1 MGGKISANNPFANIT
16 NTIGSAANAGINA
29 FQGGKQ
35 EANNVKGN
43 AAQQSQATNMSGGG
57 DAASAQ
63 LAAMESMD
71 KKQAQMIALQNKAA
85 EQNLMQNTLASIAG
99 AQADTANKSISNV
112 AQTMK
117 GISY

>member
-1 MGGKISANNPFANIT
+1 MPGINPFSGVTSAIS
-16 NTIGSAANAGINA
+16 SAANLGVNA
-29 FQGGKQ
+29 FQGAKQ

-43 AAQQSQATNMSGGG
+43 AAQQSQASHMSGGG

-85 EQNLMQNTLASIAG
+85 EQNLMQNTLGSIAG
-99 AQADTANKSISNV
+99 AQADTANKAISNV

>member
-1 MGGKISANNPFANIT
+1 MVGKISSSNPFANIT
-16 NTIGSAANAGINA
+16 DAAIAGTNA
-29 FQGGKQ
+29 FQGTKQ
-35 EANNVKGN
+35 AVNDVKGN
-43 AAQQSQATNMSGGG
+43 AAQQSQATRMSGGG

-63 LAAMESMD
+63 VAAMESMD

-85 EQNLMQNTLASIAG
+85 EQNLMQNTMASIAG